1 MCLFQSS
8 NLSSSLTLK
17 CNAFTKEGYLEFYPS
32 NCHTVN
38 LGVVFRTRAVW
49 RRAAPLAV
57 QLAHSRCVAH
67 DGTLAHDNV
76 QNSIMVMFLVIIA
89 VNLKEN
95 DTVKKACNRKMILKE
110 RWQIVTL
117 IRKMGIATSE
127 RGFFCCFFLFF
138 LFTAMLSFG

>member
-67 DGTLAHDNV
+67 DGTLAHA
-76 QNSIMVMFLVIIA
+76 A
-89 VNLKEN
+89 VA
-95 DTVKKACNRKMILKE
+95 DD
-110 RWQIVTL
+110 
-117 IRKMGIATSE
+117 
-127 RGFFCCFFLFF
+127 
-138 LFTAMLSFG
+138 